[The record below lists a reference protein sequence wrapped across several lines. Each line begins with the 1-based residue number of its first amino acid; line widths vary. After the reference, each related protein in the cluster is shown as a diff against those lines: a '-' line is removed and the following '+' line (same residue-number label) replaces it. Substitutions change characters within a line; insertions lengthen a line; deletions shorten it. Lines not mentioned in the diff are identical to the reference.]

1 MTDKTMPERIWA
13 CRDKVV
19 DIWGGTVEE
28 GWHTEPQFD
37 GEAEYVRTDLAAG
50 DANEPLV
57 DGQWRWV
64 SVMFSSEKWQ
74 VAQVFNIGG
83 CNSDDFVF
91 NVGRLAY
98 RRNLVSEIGP
108 AIHPPANNAN

>member
-19 DIWGGTVEE
+19 DIRGGTVEE

-37 GEAEYVRTDLAAG
+37 GEAEYVRADLARG

-57 DGQWRWV
+57 GGQMRWV
-64 SVMFSSEKWQ
+64 MHDKTWSMGVVGRSVFSGKINIRIYHPVS
-74 VAQVFNIGG
+74 VFVNIDDIENIGP
-83 CNSDDFVF
+83 VI
-91 NVGRLAY
+91 R
-98 RRNLVSEIGP
+98 
-108 AIHPPANNAN
+108 PPEDV